1 MISKARLCIFTI
13 FLARFLC
20 VLETEYAKLKE
31 INEGVISM
39 LKEERQQ
46 KILQILDDEHKV
58 IASDLSK
65 RLSVSEDTIRRDLK
79 ELDHQGHINRVHSGA
94 LRIGPPVVDFS
105 TRQNISNEIKSNL
118 AKKAIDFIKED
129 MVLLIDGG
137 TTNLQLVNQL
147 PLTFRA
153 TVITN
158 SPPIAMAL
166 ISHQNIEVIMI
177 GGTLF
182 KQSLVNLGIDT
193 VEALHTMR
201 ADLYIMGIYK
211 IDPQLGISV
220 PSLSEAL
227 VKRKMASI
235 SNEILGMVTC
245 DKLATISNQ
254 IVCPTN
260 ELTYLITE
268 NVKED
273 IKRLYDKQ
281 GIHVID

>member
-1 MISKARLCIFTI
+1 
-13 FLARFLC
+13 
-20 VLETEYAKLKE
+20 
-31 INEGVISM
+31 M

-46 KILQILDDEHKV
+46 RILQFLNDEHKI

-79 ELDHQGHINRVHSGA
+79 ELDNQGLIKRVHSGA

-105 TRQNISNEIKSNL
+105 TRQNIFNEIKINL
-118 AKKAIDFIKED
+118 ATKALDFIKEE
-129 MVLLIDGG
+129 MVLLIDGA
-137 TTNLQLVNQL
+137 TTNLHLVNQL
-147 PLTFRA
+147 PLSLKA
-153 TVITN
+153 TIITN

-166 ISHQNIEVIMI
+166 TNHQHIEVIMI

-182 KQSLVNLGIDT
+182 KQSMVNLGIDT
-193 VEALHTMR
+193 VESLNTMR

-211 IDPQLGISV
+211 IDPHIGISV

-235 SNEILGMVTC
+235 STEILGMVTS
-245 DKLATISNQ
+245 DKLATISNH

-260 ELTYLITE
+260 HLTYLITE
-268 NVKED
+268 NVNSE
-273 IKRLYDKQ
+273 IKSLYDNQ
-281 GIHVID
+281 GITVID

>member
-1 MISKARLCIFTI
+1 
-13 FLARFLC
+13 
-20 VLETEYAKLKE
+20 
-31 INEGVISM
+31 M

-46 KILQILDDEHKV
+46 EILQILNDEHKV

-79 ELDHQGHINRVHSGA
+79 ELDNQGLINRVHSGA

-105 TRQNISNEIKSNL
+105 IRQNISNEIKSNL
-118 AKKAIDFIKED
+118 AKKALDFIKD
-129 MVLLIDGG
+129 GMVLLIDGG
-137 TTNLQLVNQL
+137 TTNLHFVNQL
-147 PLTFRA
+147 PLSLKA

-158 SPPIAMAL
+158 CPPIAMAL
-166 ISHQNIEVIMI
+166 ISHQHIDVIMI

-193 VEALHTMR
+193 VEALNTMR

-227 VKRKMASI
+227 VKRKMTAI
-235 SNEILGMVTC
+235 STEILGMVTS
-245 DKLATISNQ
+245 DKLDTISNH

-260 ELTYLITE
+260 NLTYLITE
-268 NVKED
+268 NVKSD

-281 GIHVID
+281 GVLVID